1 MRDRTLLKWNK
12 KNKTL
17 CLVSLNLYLRKALN
31 ALNIHRIN
39 VKNYAAESCFAYL
52 ARHTQV
58 KCNVVVGWLSN
69 SLGQQN
75 QKHLE

>member
-1 MRDRTLLKWNK
+1 MITLEGLLKWKK

-31 ALNIHRIN
+31 IARIN

-52 ARHTQV
+52 ARHTQL

-69 SLGQQN
+69 SLGQPN